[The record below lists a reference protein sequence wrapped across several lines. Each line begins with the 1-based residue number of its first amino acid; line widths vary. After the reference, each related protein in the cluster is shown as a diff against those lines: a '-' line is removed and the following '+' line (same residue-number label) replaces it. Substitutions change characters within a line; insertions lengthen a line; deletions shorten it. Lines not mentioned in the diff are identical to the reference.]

1 MGVKFYEGW
10 EEKGSQGHYPKSR
23 SKSKCSNSNLI
34 TVTHYRDEVISSLL
48 FRETRLPA
56 TAW

>member
-10 EEKGSQGHYPKSR
+10 EEKEAQRLYPKSR

-34 TVTHYRDEVISSLL
+34 TVTHY
-48 FRETRLPA
+48 
-56 TAW
+56 